1 MGVRRIGDFDVAAT
15 AEGALPSDSMAKF
28 IQRAQA
34 RELVAQLK
42 RLLAEEDPT
51 GANAYL
57 NEHARPKVIE
67 THVNGFCWYARHLP
81 ATGAVLDWGCNHGPD
96 SCLLRAAFGEAL
108 DIHACDVIEESTFP
122 TVRAYA
128 RPIYKQLSDIVR
140 LPYEAQQFDAVIGSG
155 VLEHV
160 AMDYESL
167 REIHRILKPGGL
179 FVVTYYPYE
188 YSLHEWWLR
197 RVRKQDF
204 HERRSTSRALEILLK
219 RAGLVPFEMTSHN
232 LLPDVINDSP
242 LNRVSRAIRQRITPR
257 FRAPTLCALAR
268 KVQSM

>member
-1 MGVRRIGDFDVAAT
+1 
-15 AEGALPSDSMAKF
+15 MAKL
-28 IQRAQA
+28 IQRTQA
-34 RELVAQLK
+34 RELVALLN
-42 RLLAEEDPT
+42 RLLAEENPT
-51 GANAYL
+51 GADAYL
-57 NEHARPKVIE
+57 NEHARRKVVE

-81 ATGAVLDWGCNHGPD
+81 ATGAVLDWGCHHGPD
-96 SCLLRAAFGEAL
+96 SCLLRATFGEAL
-108 DIHACDVIEESTFP
+108 GIHACDFVGERTFP
-122 TVRAYA
+122 AFREYA
-128 RPIYKQLSDIVR
+128 RPIYQQLSDIVR

-197 RVRKQDF
+197 RVHKQDF
-204 HERRSTSRALEILLK
+204 HERRSTLRALEILLK

-232 LLPDVINDSP
+232 VLPDVVNDSP
-242 LNRVSRAIRQRITPR
+242 LHRVSRAIRQRITPR

-268 KVQSM
+268 KVQAM